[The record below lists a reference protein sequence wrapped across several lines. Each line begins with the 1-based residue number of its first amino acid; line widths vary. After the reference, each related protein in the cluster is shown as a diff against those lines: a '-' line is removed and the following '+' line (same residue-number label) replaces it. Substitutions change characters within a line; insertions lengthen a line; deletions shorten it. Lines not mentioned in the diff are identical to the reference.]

1 MNHKYRLVLISLM
14 FLVANT
20 SLVSAA
26 SCVDKT
32 CVDVLTEDNQL
43 VITAHRAGG
52 VTSSKSTPKV
62 APKVAPKAAP
72 KAVTTKPV
80 ASPPKLLPLPKK
92 TATASQVKKPV
103 SKPVKKTVKKV
114 VASKSTTT
122 ASLSDRLTKLL
133 PVGDINYQP
142 DIDPIV
148 NVPIYFWSNTP
159 SRFTAV
165 VPILNLLVY
174 VDLTPT
180 FTWRFGDG
188 GFEISKLPGAAY
200 PIGGISHSYKAAGDY
215 GVNLTISW
223 SGTWSVNGVITPIN
237 GNSLTQSIST
247 TLNVVSAPTKFIK

>member
-1 MNHKYRLVLISLM
+1 MNHKYRLVLVSLM

-43 VITAHRAGG
+43 VITAHRTGG
-52 VTSSKSTPKV
+52 VTSSKSTAKA
-62 APKVAPKAAP
+62 APKVAPKSAP

-80 ASPPKLLPLPKK
+80 ASPPKLLALPKK

-103 SKPVKKTVKKV
+103 SKPVKKNVKKV

>member
-1 MNHKYRLVLISLM
+1 MNHKYRLVLVSLM

-80 ASPPKLLPLPKK
+80 ASPPKLLALPKK

-223 SGTWSVNGVITPIN
+223 SGTWSVNGVITPIY

>member
-1 MNHKYRLVLISLM
+1 MNHKYRLVLVSLM

-80 ASPPKLLPLPKK
+80 ASPPKLLALPKK

-114 VASKSTTT
+114 VARKSTTT

-200 PIGGISHSYKAAGDY
+200 PIGGISHSYKAAGNY

>member
-1 MNHKYRLVLISLM
+1 MNHKYRLALVSLM

-52 VTSSKSTPKV
+52 VTSSKST
-62 APKVAPKAAP
+62 AKVAPKAAP
-72 KAVTTKPV
+72 KVVTTKPV
-80 ASPPKLLPLPKK
+80 ASPPKLLALPKK

-200 PIGGISHSYKAAGDY
+200 PIGGISHSYKAAGNY

>member
-1 MNHKYRLVLISLM
+1 MNHKYRLVLVSLM
-14 FLVANT
+14 FLAANT

-32 CVDVLTEDNQL
+32 CVDVLTEDNKL

-80 ASPPKLLPLPKK
+80 ASPPKLLALPKK

-103 SKPVKKTVKKV
+103 SKPDKKTVKKV

-180 FTWRFGDG
+180 FSWRFGDG

-200 PIGGISHSYKAAGDY
+200 PIGGISHSYKAAGNY